1 MRAGQLDVMIA
12 IQRATVTQSPSGE
25 PISAWSTLAERPAM
39 LTVQSGYERLTTDQL
54 VARAQVAFSIR
65 WSNIVNDLSPL
76 DRIIYPLSALA
87 DSPSD
92 PMRNTIYDI
101 IFVEPI
107 GRNVGLKIIA
117 AVRQDELH

>member
-39 LTVQSGYERLTTDQL
+39 LTVQTGYERLTTDQL

-65 WSNIVNDLSPL
+65 WSSIVDNVSPL
-76 DRIIYPLSALA
+76 DRIIYPLSALDRFA
-87 DSPSD
+87 QRSYAQHDLRYYFCRAYRTQCWIED
-92 PMRNTIYDI
+92 YR
-101 IFVEPI
+101 
-107 GRNVGLKIIA
+107 R
-117 AVRQDELH
+117 RQTR